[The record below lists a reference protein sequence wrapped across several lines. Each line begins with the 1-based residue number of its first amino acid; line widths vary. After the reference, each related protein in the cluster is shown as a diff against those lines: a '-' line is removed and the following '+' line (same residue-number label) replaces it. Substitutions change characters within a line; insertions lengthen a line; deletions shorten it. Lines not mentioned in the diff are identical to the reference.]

1 MTGVTNVFS
10 LGKNGMFGFFVIHKG
25 FLIYTDPDKEPQ
37 IEIPIRILQDV
48 LVETSRPKEN
58 ISNMKIVFNFEVGF
72 EIDLP
77 SSIAEKAK
85 IWILS
90 ILGMPNSVY
99 RAIERE
105 DHTGST
111 SQKKPSHIYSV
122 LILLFIIGFVV
133 VGALFFFKPVL
144 LSSVRSNFIK
154 QDPFLALDYQ
164 KKGIEEE
171 KKGHITSAISFFET
185 ALGYHPKN
193 PTIREDLDRVLEK
206 RIEQNIRVGNF
217 IRAKQDLHKLSKE
230 NQNRKVYADKLKEA
244 SKNHTIKLV
253 DVTEIVR
260 LLFRNAFS
268 DDPLLQQELNDKLQL
283 FGQKL
288 EFILQ

>member
-1 MTGVTNVFS
+1 MTGVTNVYS
-10 LGKNGMFGFFVIHKG
+10 LGKNGVFGFFVIHKG
-25 FLIYTDPDKEPQ
+25 FLVYTDPDKDPQ

-48 LVETSRPKEN
+48 IVQSSRPEEN

-77 SSIAEKAK
+77 SPVAEKAK

-90 ILGMPNSVY
+90 ILGMSNSAY

-105 DHTGST
+105 DHKESP
-111 SQKKPSHIYSV
+111 SQKKPSRIYTV
-122 LILLFIIGFVV
+122 LTFLFIIGFVIA
-133 VGALFFFKPVL
+133 GAIFFFKPVL
-144 LSSVRSNFIK
+144 LTSVQSNFVK

-217 IRAKQDLHKLSKE
+217 VRAKQDLHKLSKE
-230 NQNRKVYADKLKEA
+230 NQNRKIYADKLKEA

-260 LLFRNAFS
+260 LLFKSAFS
-268 DDPLLQQELNDKLQL
+268 DDPLVQQELNDKLQL

-288 EFILQ
+288 EFVLQ